1 MPLYIISFIL
11 FDLLPLPVLA
21 IPPFCAF
28 GLLFITIS
36 IKFPLISLEPDWF
49 SFHVFNC
56 TFMLIPWNISAFCSL
71 DPFFLHSFDLNI
83 FPSQVIYHLWA
94 FFPFIPDILVISSY
108 ISLCLPSRIF
118 HLSIHC
124 SFPTPHLIPCLS
136 LSAEY
141 PSLGKKFWGLKI
153 SAYTMCRVVSIRY

>member
-21 IPPFCAF
+21 IPSFCAF
-28 GLLFITIS
+28 GLLFITVS
-36 IKFPLISLEPDWF
+36 IKFHPISLEPDWC
-49 SFHVFNC
+49 SFRVFNC
-56 TFMLIPWNISAFCSL
+56 IFMLIPWNISAFYSL

-83 FPSQVIYHLWA
+83 FT
-94 FFPFIPDILVISSY
+94 ISSN
-108 ISLCLPSRIF
+108 ISPLGFLSLHSRYPCDFFLFICLQPRIF

-136 LSAEY
+136 LSLQY
-141 PSLGKKFWGLKI
+141 SSLSKKKNLGSKN
-153 SAYTMCRVVSIRY
+153 